1 MFEVYYKAPAD
12 PQKEAA
18 LRQRVYE
25 LGGRLDY
32 REEGQDNSAVTLT
45 YEFDQLEQAEAAAES
60 FPTRRACGRAA
71 GLWGVSAPLVLKGG

>member
-12 PQKEAA
+12 PKKEAA
-18 LRQRVYE
+18 LRQRVCE

-32 REEGQDNSAVTLT
+32 REEGQDNAAVTLT

-60 FPTRRACGRAA
+60 LRRQGEHVEGPQDYGA
-71 GLWGVSAPLVLKGG
+71 